1 MEIEV
6 SQKTSKVCKSY
17 KLSAEA
23 LAFADLC
30 AVGWEPSDAYIVAF
44 RKGSTWVKK
53 ALKEEVEKLSQMQGV
68 KDRMAETKRVLSERQ
83 KEAVKSMTQKDM
95 NSVVSNATSKEKM
108 LYDLQ
113 LAKNDMTPGTK
124 EWIDINKLI
133 VDVTRMKQD
142 EVKTEDTLVK
152 YHLPVNY
159 PTGCQDCLYQRCDTC
174 KFKKEY
180 LKMKERLENEE
191 GD

>member
-1 MEIEV
+1 MELEV
-6 SQKTSKVCKSY
+6 SQKTEKTCKTY

-44 RKGSTWVKK
+44 HKGSTWIKK
-53 ALKEEVEKLSQMQGV
+53 ALKDEVARMLKSELIQARMDDV
-68 KDRMAETKRVLSERQ
+68 KSVLTERQ
-83 KEAVKSMTQKDM
+83 KQA
-95 NSVVSNATSKEKM
+95 VVSVSKKERDRVIDAAMSKEQM

-113 LAKNDMTPGTK
+113 SAKARHEVGSK
-124 EWIDINKLI
+124 EWLDTNKLI

-142 EVKTEDTLVK
+142 EVKQDDKTIL
-152 YHLPVNY
+152 YHLPVHY

-174 KFKKEY
+174 RYKKAYE
-180 LKMKERLENEE
+180 ERE
-191 GD
+191 